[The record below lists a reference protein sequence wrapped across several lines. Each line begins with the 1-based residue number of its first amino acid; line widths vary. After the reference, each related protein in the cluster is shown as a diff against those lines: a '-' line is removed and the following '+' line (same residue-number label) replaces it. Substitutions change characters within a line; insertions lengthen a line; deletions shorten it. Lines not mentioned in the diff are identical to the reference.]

1 MQLDAQSPE
10 WYRARYEQMRERA
23 RQADRQPRPAHRP
36 VPMDETAVLARENV
50 AGGWYWSTYL
60 PRGQAL
66 RLVNTA
72 GNHGVAVMLWNAN
85 DVSERYNPADTIK
98 QQWTTRITAG
108 HVLLSDM
115 ERVLASVL
123 NDSCGHCDTLVGGSS
138 PDSNARNFGD
148 ARLRN
153 TRDNMRLIVGKHGM
167 DVRDIPVCISFFSH
181 VQVDGDGRFSW
192 VEGGVRAGD
201 HVDLRAEM
209 NLLVG
214 VSNCPH
220 PFSSHTTYNPGP
232 IEVVR
237 WQAPPPG
244 AGDPRALAG
253 EEMRRAFDATDA
265 LFA

>member
-1 MQLDAQSPE
+1 MQSDAQSPE
-10 WYRARYEQMRERA
+10 WYRARYEQMRDNA
-23 RQADRQPRPAHRP
+23 RQVEIRPPVPYSP
-36 VPMDETAVLARENV
+36 VPMEDTAILARQSV
-50 AGGWYWSTYL
+50 PGGWYCSTHL

-66 RLVNTA
+66 RLINTG
-72 GNHGVAVMLWNAN
+72 GNHGVAVMLWNAD

-98 QQWTTRITAG
+98 QQWTTRISAG

-115 ERVLASVL
+115 ERVMASVL
-123 NDSCGHCDTLVGGSS
+123 GDSCGYCDTLVGGST
-138 PDSNARNFGD
+138 PGSNARNFGD

-167 DVRDIPVCISFFSH
+167 DVRDMAVCISFFSH
-181 VQVDGDGRFSW
+181 VSVDEGGRFSW
-192 VEGGVRAGD
+192 GEGDVRAGD

-220 PFSSHTTYNPGP
+220 PFSPRTTYDPAP
-232 IEVVR
+232 IDVVR
-237 WQAPPPG
+237 WQPPQPG
-244 AGDPRALAG
+244 AGDPRTLAG
-253 EEMRRAFDATDA
+253 QEIRRAFDMTDA